1 MFSRSKTLRR
11 LTQLEVLTIATDAC
25 PVASVEAGRP
35 EYLAVDIQDMREF
48 LAVTEIDRYKWREAQ
63 PATDTPELVCTSFS
77 CLLWGLLEQE
87 RLRAGCLWPL
97 AGARSRLYSH
107 SIVSFITPN
116 GAFMLIEP
124 QTDAIVAPAEYV
136 TTPERTVQSVMFL

>member
-1 MFSRSKTLRR
+1 M
-11 LTQLEVLTIATDAC
+11 TQLEVLTIATDAC

-35 EYLAVDIQDMREF
+35 EYLAVDLQDMREF
-48 LAVTEIDRYKWREAQ
+48 LAVTQIDRYKWREAQ

-97 AGARSRLYSH
+97 AVARTRLFSH
-107 SIVSFITPN
+107 SINSFITPN
-116 GAFMLIEP
+116 WAFMLIEP
-124 QTDAIVAPAEYV
+124 QTDAIMAPAEYIK
-136 TTPERTVQSVMFL
+136 TADLTIQSVMFL